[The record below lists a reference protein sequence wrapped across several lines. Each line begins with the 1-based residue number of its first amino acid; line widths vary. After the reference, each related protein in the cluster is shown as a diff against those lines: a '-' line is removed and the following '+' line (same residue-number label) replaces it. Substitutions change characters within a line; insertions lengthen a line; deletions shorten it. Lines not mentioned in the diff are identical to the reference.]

1 MKKIIFLFTLIFL
14 ATSTNVMA
22 QQQGQDEKKTEK
34 EAKKAKKEAKKA
46 AQKAEKLLLFDQASK
61 ALENRKFTYKIDRVQ
76 VDNGRFTP
84 TDNRGSFFELND
96 TVTTSQID
104 MGSTVNTPKVVYG
117 KASDFKSSID
127 KKGNITFE
135 FILREKTNI
144 YPKDIKIR
152 LEKESNE
159 ASMVIAEK
167 RGTRVYLRG
176 TIIPLGSETMF
187 RGVPVIF

>member
-1 MKKIIFLFTLIFL
+1 MKKIIFFLTLIFL
-14 ATSTNVMA
+14 ATSTSVMA
-22 QQQGQDEKKTEK
+22 QQEQDDKKAEK

-61 ALENRKFTYKIDRVQ
+61 ALEEHKFIYKIDRVQ

-96 TVTTSQID
+96 TITTSQID
-104 MGSTVNTPKVVYG
+104 RGSTVSTPKVVYG
-117 KASDFKSSID
+117 KASNFKLTTD
-127 KKGNITFE
+127 KKGNVTFE
-135 FILREKTNI
+135 FTLREKTNI

-187 RGVPVIF
+187 RGTPIIF

>member
-1 MKKIIFLFTLIFL
+1 MKKIIFMFTLFFW
-14 ATSTNVMA
+14 TSSISIVA
-22 QQQGQDEKKTEK
+22 QQEQDNKKIEK
-34 EAKKAKKEAKKA
+34 EAKKAKKEAKKT
-46 AQKAEKLLLFDQASK
+46 AQKAEKLLLFSQAAK
-61 ALENRKFTYKIDRVQ
+61 ALEDRKFTYKIDRIQ

-96 TVTTSQID
+96 TITTSQID
-104 MGSTVNTPKVVYG
+104 IGSTVNTPKIVYG
-117 KASDFKSSID
+117 KASDFKSSTD

-135 FILREKTNI
+135 FTLREKTNI

-167 RGTRVYLRG
+167 RGTRFYLRG
-176 TIIPLGSETMF
+176 TIIPLGSQTMF
-187 RGVPVIF
+187 KGVPVIF